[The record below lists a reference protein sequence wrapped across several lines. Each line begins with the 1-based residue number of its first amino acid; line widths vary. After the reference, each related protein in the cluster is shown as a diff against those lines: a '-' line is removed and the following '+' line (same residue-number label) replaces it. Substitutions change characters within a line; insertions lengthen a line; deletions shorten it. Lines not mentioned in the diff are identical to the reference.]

1 MVLGHLSL
9 IANTSEA
16 NPACAELLPVKQAP
30 TTSAEIPVQAV
41 VIPKS
46 ALR

>member
-1 MVLGHLSL
+1 MVLGRPLL
-9 IANTSEA
+9 IPSISEA
-16 NPACAELLPVKQAP
+16 NPACAELLPVKPAP
-30 TTSAEIPVQAV
+30 TTSAEIPVPAV